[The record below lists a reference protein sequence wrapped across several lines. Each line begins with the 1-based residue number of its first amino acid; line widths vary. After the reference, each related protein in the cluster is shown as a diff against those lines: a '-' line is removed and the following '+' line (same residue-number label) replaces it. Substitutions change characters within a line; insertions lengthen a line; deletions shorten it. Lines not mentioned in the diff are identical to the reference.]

1 MSTELRGR
9 ARRLGCRVNT
19 DYIISS
25 SRKKE
30 TLDPH
35 ELKRWLL
42 EAVDPGFAASVQ
54 EGDIVVAGEAF
65 GCGSAMEVAVTVV
78 QAAGIR
84 AVVARSFSRTYYRN
98 AVNNGLIP
106 VECDTSGIGEGDR
119 IALRIGGDGVVV
131 VNETTGAE
139 VRANPMP
146 PFVLEI
152 VEAGGLVPYLRAN
165 GGFVEKSRGKLAEGA
180 GGGLREEAG

>member
-1 MSTELRGR
+1 MISELRGR
-9 ARRLGCRVNT
+9 ARRLGDRVNT

-42 EAVDPGFAASVQ
+42 ESVDPGLSASVR
-54 EGDIVVAGEAF
+54 EGDLLVAGEAF

-78 QAAGIR
+78 LAAGIR

-98 AVNNGLIP
+98 AINNGLIP
-106 VECDTSGIGEGDR
+106 VECDTSGIQEGD
-119 IALRIGGDGVVV
+119 ALSIRQGAESVMVI
-131 VNETTGAE
+131 NETTGAE
-139 VRANPMP
+139 VRGQALPA
-146 PFVLEI
+146 FVREI
-152 VEAGGLVPYLRAN
+152 LEAGGLVHYLRTR
-165 GGFVEKSRGKLAEGA
+165 GGFRKESP
-180 GGGLREEAG
+180 